1 MLSKGVLRPFLGSGD
16 SPKFVVC
23 DDDGRA
29 IVTPYRA
36 VGINS
41 WLPVSTANNL
51 RRQVSIVGD
60 LVNLIVHSTDGSDAR
75 EGPYKVASVPSVG
88 KYTLCLPTGQPVK
101 NGTEFEEK
109 DLEPPS
115 GHEQRCDSNIS
126 DPSNSS
132 L

>member
-29 IVTPYRA
+29 IVTPYHA
-36 VGINS
+36 VSIDPF
-41 WLPVSTANNL
+41 LPVSTADDL
-51 RRQVSIVGD
+51 CRQVSIVGD
-60 LVNLIVHSTDGSDAR
+60 LVNLIVRSTDGSDAR
-75 EGPYKVASVPSVG
+75 EGPYKVAPVPLVG
-88 KYTLCLPTGQPVK
+88 TYTLCLPTGQPVK

-115 GHEQRCDSNIS
+115 G
-126 DPSNSS
+126 

>member
-36 VGINS
+36 MSIDS
-41 WLPVSTANNL
+41 WLPVSTADGL
-51 RRQVSIVGD
+51 CRQVSIVGD
-60 LVNLIVHSTDGSDAR
+60 LANSIVRSTDGSEVR
-75 EGPYKVASVPSVG
+75 EGPYKIASVPSVG
-88 KYTLCLPTGQPVK
+88 KYTLCLLTGQPVK
-101 NGTEFEEK
+101 NGTDFEEK
-109 DLEPPS
+109 DLEPLS
-115 GHEQRCDSNIS
+115 G
-126 DPSNSS
+126 